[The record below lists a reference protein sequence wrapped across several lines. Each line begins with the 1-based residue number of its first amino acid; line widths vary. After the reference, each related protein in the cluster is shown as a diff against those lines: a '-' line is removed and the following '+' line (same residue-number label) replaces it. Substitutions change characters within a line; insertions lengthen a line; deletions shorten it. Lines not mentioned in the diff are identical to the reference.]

1 MAPYIDTAIQ
11 WLHDTIR
18 VQVRARRE
26 AEGTADAGANAAAER
41 PAFGEDWVTLCWEVG
56 HSLTM
61 MQAHGIP
68 AQPVIDAVSDRL
80 ISEFGSEG
88 DFTPYGIRTMRQ
100 FYLDYF
106 ERPHLQPLIRVVPW
120 DCHKLILALCR
131 DPSQQEY
138 YLELCRSE
146 GMTSEALAEAVKS
159 RRYELS
165 AALGK
170 PDSAK
175 AFPKTTGK
183 QAGSSGKQ
191 AGATRKGQ
199 GRSTASLKR

>member
-1 MAPYIDTAIQ
+1 MAPYIETAIQ

-26 AEGTADAGANAAAER
+26 GNPPTADL
-41 PAFGEDWVTLCWEVG
+41 DWVALCWEVG
-56 HSLTM
+56 HSLSM
-61 MQAHGIP
+61 MQAHGVP
-68 AQPVIDAVSDRL
+68 AQPVIDAVSERL
-80 ISEFGSEG
+80 VAEFGAEG

-106 ERPHLQPLIRVVPW
+106 ERPQLQPLLRAVTW

-131 DPSQQEY
+131 DPSQQEF

-146 GMTSEALAEAVKS
+146 GLSAEVLSEALKD

-165 AALGK
+165 AS
-170 PDSAK
+170 SAK
-175 AFPKTTGK
+175 PSLIKRVPKSPKPPAKTL
-183 QAGSSGKQ
+183 
-191 AGATRKGQ
+191 RKGQ
-199 GRSTASLKR
+199 GRSSANIIR

>member
-1 MAPYIDTAIQ
+1 MAPYIETAIQ

-18 VQVRARRE
+18 VQVRARAE
-26 AEGTADAGANAAAER
+26 AGGAASAE
-41 PAFGEDWVTLCWEVG
+41 EWVTLCWEVG

-68 AQPVIDAVSDRL
+68 AQPVIEAVSGRL
-80 ISEFGSEG
+80 IAEFGSDG
-88 DFTPYGIRTMRQ
+88 DFTPYGIRIMRQ

-106 ERPHLQPLIRVVPW
+106 ERPHLQPLIRAVSW

-146 GMTSEALAEAVKS
+146 GLTAEALSEAVKS

-165 AALGK
+165 AASGK
-170 PDSAK
+170 PALSKSLLK
-175 AFPKTTGK
+175 APGK
-183 QAGSSGKQ
+183 QAGGSGKQ
-191 AGATRKGQ
+191 AGGTRKNQ
-199 GRSTASLKR
+199 GRSSASLMR

>member
-18 VQVRARRE
+18 VQVRARLE
-26 AEGTADAGANAAAER
+26 AQGAAIAEGATVEQ
-41 PAFGEDWVTLCWEVG
+41 DWVTLCWEVG

-68 AQPVIDAVSDRL
+68 AQPVIEAVSDRL
-80 ISEFGSEG
+80 ISEFGSDG

-106 ERPHLQPLIRVVPW
+106 ERPHLQPLIRAVSW
-120 DCHKLILALCR
+120 DCHKLLLALCR

-138 YLELCRSE
+138 YLELCRTE
-146 GMTSEALAEAVKS
+146 GMTSEALSEAVKS
-159 RRYELS
+159 RRYEMS
-165 AALGK
+165 AASGK
-170 PDSAK
+170 PVPAK
-175 AFPKTTGK
+175 AIPKATGK
-183 QAGSSGKQ
+183 AGGSGKQ
-191 AGATRKGQ
+191 AGGPRKGQ
-199 GRSTASLKR
+199 GRSTASLRR